1 MYKLDK
7 HVYIHGCI
15 LYTVNILSFSSMLN
29 IFIKD
34 ITTIWISFVVWWI
47 FDLRGTMYKAS
58 FCTESNI
65 WILKKVLDRETSF
78 DDLTFFLQGKDDM
91 IQVWYVI
98 GILA

>member
-7 HVYIHGCI
+7 QLYIHVCL
-15 LYTVNILSFSSMLN
+15 LYNVNILSFSSMLN